1 MAKAHD
7 HDLNDAS
14 AVCLRDEENK
24 DVHVS
29 WDNEAKMLEIA
40 QQEIVKALH
49 DTLDRLQ
56 IESALLIVI
65 PTTRCMDREIDVFKH
80 GKEDLAKDFLPKFE
94 TEDVDTLL

>member
-1 MAKAHD
+1 M
-7 HDLNDAS
+7 NDAS

-94 TEDVDTLL
+94 TEDVNTLL